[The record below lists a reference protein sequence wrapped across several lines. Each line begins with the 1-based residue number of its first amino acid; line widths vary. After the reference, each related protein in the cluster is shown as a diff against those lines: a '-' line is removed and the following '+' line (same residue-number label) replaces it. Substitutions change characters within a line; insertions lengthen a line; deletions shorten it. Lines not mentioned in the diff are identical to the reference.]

1 MPNIMTITMNPCI
14 DKSTSVD
21 NVVAERKLRCSRPRY
36 EPGGG
41 GINVSRAMHR
51 LGEDSKALYLAGGS
65 VGDMLK
71 QLLDKEHIR
80 HEPFEIGAMVRESLV
95 VYEESSEQQYRF
107 GMPGPEIQ
115 EREWQKFMERLDEI
129 APKPD
134 FIIGSGSLPPGVP
147 EDFYAR
153 VSKWGKHHGTKT
165 IVDTPGGP
173 LSLACKEGVFLV
185 KPNLRELEILAGKRI
200 ENEEEQE
207 NHARRLVDECG
218 TEVVVVSLGAAG
230 ALFAWKEGVDR
241 VRAPTVPIKSKVG
254 AGDSMVAGIMTALKR
269 GWEIPDAVRFGV
281 AAGAAAVMTEGTE
294 LCRREDTERL
304 YERIKNQ

>member
-41 GINVSRAMHR
+41 GINVARAMHR

-71 QLLDKEHIR
+71 QLLDKEQIR
-80 HEPFEIGAMVRESLV
+80 HEPFEIGAIARESLV

-107 GMPGPEIQ
+107 GMPGPEVK
-115 EREWQKFMERLDEI
+115 EEEWQDFMDRLDEI

-153 VSKWGKHHGTKT
+153 VSKWGKHHGAKT
-165 IVDTPGGP
+165 IVDTPGEP

-185 KPNLRELEILAGKRI
+185 KPNLRELEILAGKSI
-200 ENEEEQE
+200 ESEQEQE
-207 NHARRLVDECG
+207 NLARRLVDECG
-218 TEVVVVSLGAAG
+218 AEVVVVSLGAAG

-254 AGDSMVAGIMTALKR
+254 AGDSMVGGIMTALKR